1 MEFLKFDINKCVLCG
16 VCVEKCPFGALTIE
30 GNGIVV
36 GDACRMCGLC
46 VRNCPEKAIRFEQK
60 AKSFD
65 KDKWKNFLIYV
76 EQERGEIHPVTF
88 ELIGEARK
96 MAVKVGYQVNC
107 VIVGGKG
114 TKENAEKLLPYGVDN
129 VYVYEHE
136 GFEGFRADCYTDA
149 VADCIAANKP
159 SSVLIG
165 ATALGRSLA
174 PRLSTRFHTGLTA
187 DCTTLDI
194 RSNTDM
200 IQIRPA
206 FGGNIMAQIG
216 ITKSRPQF
224 ATVRY
229 KVMDKAEKIKNPHG
243 QVVVCP
249 VNEKMADSRI
259 KILSSRVIDK
269 VKSLE
274 EEDVLVVAGRGVR
287 NEKDVE
293 MCRELADAL
302 GGQLAFTRPMVENGF
317 GDVAHQIGLSGR
329 SIVPMLV
336 GFGCT
341 VPGVMASRTLSSE
354 RDRKMT
360 IMLTPFMSCSA
371 KLPIYAFFTAAFFP
385 GKGAIVMIG
394 LYFFGILMGILTAL
408 AMKGTM
414 FKGEPVPFV
423 MELPNYRMPGAKNV
437 GQLLWEKAKDFLQ
450 RAFTVIFGATIVIW
464 FLQSFDLHLNMV
476 TDSQTS
482 ILATVAGM
490 IAPVFIPLG
499 FGDWRISTALI
510 SGFMAKE
517 SVVSTLSILF
527 GSTAALTAV
536 INTAGAA
543 ALLIFCLL
551 YTPCVAAI
559 ASIKRELGGKW
570 AIGVVIFQCVIAWV
584 AAFIVHG
591 IVCLF

>member
-1 MEFLKFDINKCVLCG
+1 M
-16 VCVEKCPFGALTIE
+16 
-30 GNGIVV
+30 
-36 GDACRMCGLC
+36 
-46 VRNCPEKAIRFEQK
+46 
-60 AKSFD
+60 
-65 KDKWKNFLIYV
+65 
-76 EQERGEIHPVTF
+76 
-88 ELIGEARK
+88 
-96 MAVKVGYQVNC
+96 
-107 VIVGGKG
+107 
-114 TKENAEKLLPYGVDN
+114 
-129 VYVYEHE
+129 
-136 GFEGFRADCYTDA
+136 
-149 VADCIAANKP
+149 
-159 SSVLIG
+159 LIG

-229 KVMDKAEKIKNPHG
+229 KVMDKAEKVKNPHG

-341 VPGVMASRTLSSE
+341 VPGVMASRTLPSE

-360 IMLTPFMSCSA
+360 ILLTPFMSCSA

-385 GKGAIVMIG
+385 KQGAVVMVA
-394 LYFFGILMGILTAL
+394 LYFGGILMGILTAL